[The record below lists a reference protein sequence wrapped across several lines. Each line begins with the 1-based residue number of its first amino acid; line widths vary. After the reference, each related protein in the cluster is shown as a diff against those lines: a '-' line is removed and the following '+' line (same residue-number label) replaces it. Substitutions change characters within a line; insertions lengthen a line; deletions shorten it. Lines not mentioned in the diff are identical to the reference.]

1 MTTMFVGLGTA
12 MLLCLLSVQAEPVTA
27 TMGFIW
33 AGVHVASVLRQWY
46 ESAS

>member
-1 MTTMFVGLGTA
+1 MTMFVGLGTA
-12 MLLCLLSVQAEPVTA
+12 TLLCLLSVQAESVTA

-33 AGVHVASVLRQWY
+33 AGVHVVAILRQWY